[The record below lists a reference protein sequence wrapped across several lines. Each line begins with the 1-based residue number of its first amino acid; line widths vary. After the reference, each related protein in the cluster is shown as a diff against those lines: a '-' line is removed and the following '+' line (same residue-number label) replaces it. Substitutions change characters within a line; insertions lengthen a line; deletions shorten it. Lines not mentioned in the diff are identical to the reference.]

1 MTNQEFKAKLFAAA
15 DKLRSNMDASE
26 YKYPVLGLIFLK
38 YVSDAFTNFRDELE
52 KRISNPDDD
61 LYEEP
66 EYREDVLNDRDEY
79 TSENIFWTPEKARWS
94 YLQSNA
100 KSPDIAKIL
109 DEAMRSIE
117 QENPKLKG
125 ILYKEF
131 SRLNIAD
138 KLGQLIDEFSVIS
151 FDEGELSKGDA
162 FGQIFEYFLGNFASS
177 EGKRGGQYYTPGTI
191 VDLIVEILAPEKG
204 RVYDPA
210 CGSGGMFVHSE
221 KFVMNHQ
228 GNPDDISIYGQESNP
243 TTWKLAAMNLAIRGF
258 EFDLGRE
265 PADTFHNDQHKSTKM
280 DYVLA
285 NPPFNIS
292 DWGGDKLRED
302 SRWTFGVPPVGNAN
316 YGWLQHMYSKLS
328 PNGRAGVI
336 LANGSMSS
344 NTSGE
349 GDIRKAMIDADV
361 IECMVALPGQL
372 FTNTQIP
379 ACIWFMNRNKGNR
392 KGETLF
398 IDLRSKGHMVSR
410 IQKELSLEE
419 LEEAAQ
425 LYHNWMQDKFADG
438 EYEDIP
444 GLVKSA
450 SLEEIKKHDY
460 VLTPGRYVGMAE
472 QEDDDEPFQDKMA
485 RLTAQL
491 KEQFNESDRL
501 EAEIKKNLGGLG
513 YEL

>member
-1 MTNQEFKAKLFAAA
+1 MTNQEFKSKLFAAA

-38 YVSDAFTNFRDELE
+38 YVSDAFTNYRDQLE
-52 KRISNPDDD
+52 KRISDPDDE

-66 EYREDVLNDRDEY
+66 EYRDDVLNDRDEY

-94 YLQSNA
+94 YLQANA

-109 DEAMRSIE
+109 DDAMRQIE
-117 QENPKLKG
+117 HENPKLKG

-138 KLGQLIDEFSVIS
+138 KLGQLIDEFSVIN
-151 FDEGELSKGDA
+151 FDQGELSRGDA

-177 EGKRGGQYYTPGTI
+177 EGKRGGQYYTPVSI
-191 VDLIVEILAPEKG
+191 VDLIVEVLAPRKG

-221 KFVMNHQ
+221 KFVMNHH
-228 GNPDDISIYGQESNP
+228 GNPNDISIYGQESNP

-265 PADTFHNDQHKSTKM
+265 PADTFHNDQHKGIKM

-292 DWGGDKLRED
+292 DWGQTALIED
-302 SRWTFGVPPVGNAN
+302 ARWQFGTPPAGNAN
-316 YGWLQHMYSKLS
+316 FGWLQHMFAKLS
-328 PNGRAGVI
+328 PKGRAGVV

-349 GDIRKAMIDADV
+349 GTIRKAMIDAD
-361 IECMVALPGQL
+361 IIDCMIALPGQL

-379 ACIWFMNRNKGNR
+379 ACIWFLNRNKGSR
-392 KGETLF
+392 KDETLF
-398 IDLRSKGHMVSR
+398 IDLRNKGHMVSR
-410 IQKELSLEE
+410 VQKELSVEDIA
-419 LEEAAQ
+419 EAAQ
-425 LYHNWMQDKFADG
+425 IYHNWMQDEFADG
-438 EYEDIP
+438 DYEDIA
-444 GLVKSA
+444 GLCKSA
-450 SLEEIKKHDY
+450 KLEEIQQHDY
-460 VLTPGRYVGMAE
+460 VLTPGRYVGAAE
-472 QEDDDEPFQDKMA
+472 VEDDGEPFSDKMS

-491 KEQFNESDRL
+491 SEQFKESDRL
-501 EAEIKKNLGGLG
+501 ESEIKKNLAGLG

>member
-1 MTNQEFKAKLFAAA
+1 MTEQEFKAKLFAAA
-15 DKLRSNMDASE
+15 DALRSNMDASE

-38 YVSDAFTNFRDELE
+38 YVSDAFMTFRNDLE
-52 KRISNPDDD
+52 KRISDPEDEM
-61 LYEEP
+61 YEEP

-79 TSENIFWTPEKARWS
+79 TSENIFWTPKEARWD
-94 YLQSNA
+94 YLQANA

-109 DEAMRSIE
+109 DDAMRSIE
-117 QENPKLKG
+117 HENAKLKG

-131 SRLNIAD
+131 ARLNISD
-138 KLGQLIDEFSVIS
+138 KLGQLIDEFSSIN
-151 FDEGELSKGDA
+151 FDETQMGKGDA
-162 FGQIFEYFLGNFASS
+162 FGQVFEYFLGNFASS
-177 EGKRGGQYYTPGTI
+177 EGKRGGQYYTPASI
-191 VDLIVEILAPEKG
+191 VDLIVMVLAPKKG
-204 RVYDPA
+204 RIYDPA

-221 KFVMNHQ
+221 NFVKNHH

-265 PADTFHNDQHKSTKM
+265 PADTFHNDQHKSVKM
-280 DYVLA
+280 DFSLA

-302 SRWTFGVPPVGNAN
+302 SRWDFGVPPVGNAN
-316 YGWLQHMYSKLS
+316 YGWLQHIYSKLS
-328 PNGRAGVI
+328 PKGRAGVV

-349 GDIRKAMIDADV
+349 GDIRKAMIEADIV
-361 IECMVALPGQL
+361 ECMVALPGQL

-379 ACIWFMNRNKGNR
+379 ACIWFLNRDKGKR

-398 IDLRSKGHMVSR
+398 IDLRNKGRMVSR
-410 IQKELSLEE
+410 VQKELTLEE
-419 LEEAAQ
+419 LEEASQ
-425 LYHNWMQDKFADG
+425 IYHNWMQTELAQG
-438 EYEDIP
+438 EYEDVA
-444 GLVKSA
+444 GFCKSA
-450 SLEEIKKHDY
+450 SLEDIKKHDY
-460 VLTPGRYVGMAE
+460 VLTPGRYVGAAE
-472 QEDDDEPFQDKMA
+472 IEDDGEPFAEKMF

-491 KEQFNESDRL
+491 KEQFEESDRL

-513 YEL
+513 YEF